1 MVFLTTVKVIYVA
14 DNMTMEG
21 KFAKEKLNSDMRR
34 AFRAN
39 EALKAVII
47 FAIGFVGYGVIEILF
62 RGYTH
67 WSMLLTGGACL
78 LTLYYLNIQYKNA
91 PLLLKALGGAIVIT
105 IYELTV
111 GIIVNLLFHFN
122 VWDYSALPLDF
133 LGQICPLFT
142 FLWFLLCLTLLSIS
156 KVLYRASQYRMP

>member
-1 MVFLTTVKVIYVA
+1 MKELNF
-14 DNMTMEG
+14 NM
-21 KFAKEKLNSDMRR
+21 EKARK
-34 AFRAN
+34 N
-39 EALKAVII
+39 EIIKTVII

-78 LTLYYLNIQYKNA
+78 LSFYFLNLQYKNA
-91 PLLLKALGGAIVIT
+91 PLLLKALGGAIIIT
-105 IYELTV
+105 IYELAV
-111 GIIVNLLFHFN
+111 GIIVNLLFKFN

-142 FLWFLLCLTLLSIS
+142 FLWFLLCLFLLTIS
-156 KVLYRASQYRMP
+156 KVLYPLSRYWLP